1 MTEAEQIKAK
11 LLNASNLLVDK
22 KIESV
27 QMAMKDASDS
37 MKDDTKSSA
46 GDKFETGREMMQIE
60 LNNKQVQLNQ
70 LLQLKNDLKLIV
82 PKASKDFVDFGSV
95 VHTNKGN
102 YFISVALGKVVIHE
116 TNYFALSMASPIGQ
130 MLKGLRIND
139 TFTFNKQS
147 ITITAIY

>member
-27 QMAMKDASDS
+27 HLAMKDASDS
-37 MKDDTKSSA
+37 MQDDTKSSA

-70 LLQLKNDLKLIV
+70 LIQLKNDLKRID
-82 PKASKDFVDFGSV
+82 PHASKDFVDFGSV
-95 VHTNKGN
+95 VHTDKGN
-102 YFISVALGKVVIHE
+102 YFISVALGKVHVDD
-116 TNYFALSMASPIGQ
+116 TDYYALSLASPIGKV
-130 MLKGLRIND
+130 LRGLHINE
-139 TFTFNKQS
+139 TAIFNKQA